1 MWSLYIFVFYRPAL
15 SIFDIL
21 LSLSYYW
28 CVWLKIR
35 CHVFHYRLN
44 RVFEDKLS
52 KVVGNEFQNHLVLVE
67 NVFTLNSRSFR
78 CHHGKWLAAVS
89 SLNFLCNIQFC
100 L

>member
-52 KVVGNEFQNHLVLVE
+52 KVVGNEFQEPLSFGGKLNVE
-67 NVFTLNSRSFR
+67 FQKFQVPPRKMVS
-78 CHHGKWLAAVS
+78 CGKS
-89 SLNFLCNIQFC
+89 P
-100 L
+100 